1 MDRTR
6 IGFLGLILGAVIT
19 LAASAFAVGAAIT
32 SDDDSD
38 TAGGGDVTVPA
49 ATEASGS
56 TPGSVVES
64 AAGTSPPATATA
76 RFDIEIAGF
85 RFNPQDAVV
94 AVGTEVVWT
103 NNDSDVHSV
112 ISDDGLFPSSDTFGN
127 GESYA
132 VVFDEPGTYQ
142 YHCGV
147 HSFMTGNSITVEA

>member
-6 IGFLGLILGAVIT
+6 VGYLGLILGAVIT
-19 LAASAFAVGAAIT
+19 LAVSAFAVGAAIT
-32 SDDDSD
+32 SDDDAG
-38 TAGGGDVTVPA
+38 TAGGGDVTVA
-49 ATEASGS
+49 ATSEVPGS

-85 RFNPQDAVV
+85 RFDPQDAVV
-94 AVGTEVVWT
+94 AVGTVVVWT

-112 ISDDGLFPSSDTFGN
+112 ISDDGLFSSSNTFGN
-127 GESYA
+127 GGSYA
-132 VVFDEPGTYQ
+132 VMFDEPGTYG

-147 HSFMTGNSITVEA
+147 HPFMTDNSITVEA